1 MTLKKGC
8 GGTCAKHLEQTGF
21 NPLHRDPVLPY
32 SASNYLFR
40 EVLYYLAYRGDRTC
54 NKVINL
60 LNKETLL
67 FIRKVLVDL
76 GLKVGSRASLAFLV
90 TYNGYMDKVVVFSN
104 LAIISNALRINCG

>member
-1 MTLKKGC
+1 MPV
-8 GGTCAKHLEQTGF
+8 AKI
-21 NPLHRDPVLPY
+21 RDLVLPY

-67 FIRKVLVDL
+67 FIRKVLVNL
-76 GLKVGSRASLAFLV
+76 GLKVGCRASLAFLV